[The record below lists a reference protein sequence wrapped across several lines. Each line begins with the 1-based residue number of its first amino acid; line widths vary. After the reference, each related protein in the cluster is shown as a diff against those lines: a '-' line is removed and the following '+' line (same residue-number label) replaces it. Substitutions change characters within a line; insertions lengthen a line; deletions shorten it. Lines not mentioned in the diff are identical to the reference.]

1 MDFLQLVLQIDQNWL
16 TLYLMLAR
24 FFDLKELIQIL
35 LEENNMVFSFT
46 EKELTEVKKLRELL

>member
-1 MDFLQLVLQIDQNWL
+1 
-16 TLYLMLAR
+16 MLAR

-35 LEENNMVFSFT
+35 LEENNMAFSFT

>member
-35 LEENNMVFSFT
+35 LEENNMAFSFT